1 MFCFHIL
8 CLNLKSHLEWKS
20 ALKLKKRYASFLL
33 QEEFSFLYSAKITYL
48 SNLVF
53 AYTYK
58 KQQSSLNI
66 FLYIYLHITNTY
78 MHQVRTC
85 IPRT

>member
-1 MFCFHIL
+1 MQL
-8 CLNLKSHLEWKS
+8 
-20 ALKLKKRYASFLL
+20 
-33 QEEFSFLYSAKITYL
+33 EFSFPYSAKMTCL

-66 FLYIYLHITNTY
+66 FLLIYLHIRYTY